1 MELSSSQFHIFPQAV
16 QAKRTHCFTSW
27 STVVLE
33 NLAVDQLLKK
43 LSLLWNL
50 EVHYRPYS
58 SPPNRATLVIC
69 YCCRRMQSNLLLRKG
84 HLTISKLCA
93 NTRCLPVRRA
103 RIPVQVTY
111 CLQHLTVRANF
122 SKYLEVLLHSG
133 GRQSYMC
140 SIIRAGPRSN
150 FSVPRVAHH
159 WSRLLR
165 ELSNSN
171 VGRYTGY
178 PDSFVVV
185 FLISSR
191 QIYV

>member
-16 QAKRTHCFTSW
+16 QAEPTHWFTSW
-27 STVVLE
+27 NTVVLE

-50 EVHYRPYS
+50 EVHYRSYS

-69 YCCRRMQSNLLLRKG
+69 YCCRRVQSNRLLRKG
-84 HLTISKLCA
+84 HLTIPKPCA
-93 NTRCLPVRRA
+93 DTRCLPVRHA
-103 RIPVQVTY
+103 RIPLQVTY
-111 CLQHLTVRANF
+111 CLQHLTVLVNF

-140 SIIRAGPRSN
+140 SIIRAGRRRN
-150 FSVPRVAHH
+150 FGVRRVARH
-159 WSRLLR
+159 WSRLFR

-171 VGRYTGY
+171 IGRYTGY
-178 PDSFVVV
+178 PDAFVVV
-185 FLISSR
+185 FLI
-191 QIYV
+191 